1 MVLPVLPPMALPWA
15 SGNASG
21 ATAPPPLV
29 LLFTTLRPVDR
40 GARTPPSNASTT
52 GGGAASGV
60 AASPPVEDALPPL
73 ADVEARVVG
82 ACQANAVRALVAL
95 RATGVQLLVFTTD
108 PRTQR
113 WLTHV
118 GAAWSSE
125 HRENEFGLPFV
136 GSMWAVAEQ
145 QRAASGAPFIGY
157 ANGDILFGPDLPN
170 TVAAL
175 GVHVREG
182 NVRPHAMLIGLRRNA
197 YVHRFPAVVAEVRA
211 AATRG

>member
-1 MVLPVLPPMALPWA
+1 MVLPVLPPMALRWA
-15 SGNASG
+15 SGNASD
-21 ATAPPPLV
+21 ATAPAPLV

-40 GARTPPSNASTT
+40 GARPPSNGSTI
-52 GGGAASGV
+52 GGGSASGV
-60 AASPPVEDALPPL
+60 AASPPTGDASASL

-108 PRTQR
+108 PRMQR

-118 GAAWSSE
+118 GAAWSNE

-145 QRAASGAPFIGY
+145 Q
-157 ANGDILFGPDLPN
+157 
-170 TVAAL
+170 
-175 GVHVREG
+175 
-182 NVRPHAMLIGLRRNA
+182 
-197 YVHRFPAVVAEVRA
+197 VVVE
-211 AATRG
+211 